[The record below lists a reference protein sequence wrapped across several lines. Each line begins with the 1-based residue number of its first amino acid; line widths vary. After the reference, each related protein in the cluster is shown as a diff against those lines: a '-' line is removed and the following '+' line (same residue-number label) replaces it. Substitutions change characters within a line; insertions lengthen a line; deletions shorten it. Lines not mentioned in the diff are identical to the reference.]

1 MRRRAMLAM
10 LPATALAQGE
20 VNRLV
25 VTNPPGAASDAIA
38 RLVAE
43 AAARAGLGTTVVE
56 NRPGANGNIAAGLV
70 ARARPDGRTLL
81 VALDTTFTVGP
92 HVYANLGFDPA
103 ALEPVAM
110 LGHFPLTLLVSPGS
124 GIRDIAG
131 LAAATGGQGLLY
143 VSAGA
148 GSPGHLG
155 MEALRLRLGLPASG
169 FTHVPMRGNAE
180 VVAELLAG
188 RVQAGMVAI
197 GGGVQVVQE
206 GRIRALATAG
216 QSRDPLLPEVPTLA
230 EAGLSDLVVR
240 FGFTLSVPR
249 GTPDAIRAA
258 WLAATHD
265 AFNSGRGRIA
275 GFGVVP
281 EVLDAAATQAW
292 ITQAHGR
299 WGVVARE
306 AGMRVD

>member
-1 MRRRAMLAM
+1 MLRRAILAS
-10 LPATALAQGE
+10 LPVAALAQGDI
-20 VNRLV
+20 NRLV
-25 VTNPPGAASDAIA
+25 VTNPPGAASDAVA
-38 RLVAE
+38 RILAD
-43 AAARAGLGTTVVE
+43 AASRSGLGTTVVE
-56 NRPGANGNIAAGLV
+56 NRPGANGNIAAGFV

-81 VALDTTFTVGP
+81 IALDTTFTVGP
-92 HVYANLGFDPA
+92 HIYANLGFDPA
-103 ALEPVAM
+103 ALEHVAL
-110 LGHFPLTLLVSPGS
+110 LGQFPLALLVHPGS
-124 GIRDIAG
+124 GLRDLAG
-131 LAAATGGQGLLY
+131 LVAATRGSGLLY

-169 FTHVPMRGNAE
+169 FIHVPMRGNAE

-197 GGGVQVVQE
+197 GGGVQMIQQ
-206 GRIRALATAG
+206 GRVLALATAG
-216 QSRDPLLPEVPTLA
+216 ASRDPTLPEVPTLA
-230 EAGLSDLVVR
+230 EAGVPGLVIR

-249 GTPDAIRAA
+249 GTPRAVQEA
-258 WLAATHD
+258 WLALAQETF
-265 AFNSGRGRIA
+265 AANQARIA

-281 EVLDAAATQAW
+281 EVLDAATARGWIAEAQAN
-292 ITQAHGR
+292 